1 MQHAAKTLGN
11 LTQHLIADAVSETV
25 VDDLEIIEVGQVA
38 MDCSMRQQGLPTP
51 FLREVFG
58 DRHTYTSPHATA
70 ILVPVPLFKC
80 VGIRDTQRVDQGC
93 PF

>member
-1 MQHAAKTLGN
+1 M
-11 LTQHLIADAVSETV
+11 SETV

-38 MDCSMRQQGLPTP
+38 MDCSMRQQGLPMP